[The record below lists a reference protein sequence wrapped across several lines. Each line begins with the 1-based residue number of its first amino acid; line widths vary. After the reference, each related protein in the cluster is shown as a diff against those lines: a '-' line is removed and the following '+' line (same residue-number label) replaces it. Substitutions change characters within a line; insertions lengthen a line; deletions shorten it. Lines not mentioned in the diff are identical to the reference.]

1 MLGKCDVAALRKA
14 CKTAALAAL
23 TRRVGERMRT
33 MQYDIN
39 GHLDVR
45 IEAMDSY
52 AREVSLD
59 AKSDVNGLVLRRIHF
74 VRVALN
80 NVPSLDHKGA
90 VIGALVV
97 GDSFVSTLTPNL
109 SVTSAPTPPLV
120 LTR

>member
-1 MLGKCDVAALRKA
+1 MLEECDVAALCKA
-14 CKTAALAAL
+14 CKTTALAAL
-23 TRRVGERMRT
+23 TRRAGERMRAIRF
-33 MQYDIN
+33 DID

-45 IEAMDSY
+45 VEAMDSF
-52 AREVSLD
+52 ARDAPLD
-59 AKSDVNGLVLRRIHF
+59 ARADVNGLVLRRIHF
-74 VRVALN
+74 VRLALN

-97 GDSFVSTLTPNL
+97 GDSFVSTLTANL